1 MVILM
6 TMRMYNTFSTTRF
19 WTKALE
25 VSWQPSKKHWYCLF
39 GKAEYEGET
48 GAKEFMGEIN
58 NPTD

>member
-1 MVILM
+1 M

-25 VSWQPSKKHWYCLF
+25 VSWQPSKKHWYCF
-39 GKAEYEGET
+39 FWKAEYDYEGET
-48 GAKEFMGEIN
+48 GGNEFMGEMN